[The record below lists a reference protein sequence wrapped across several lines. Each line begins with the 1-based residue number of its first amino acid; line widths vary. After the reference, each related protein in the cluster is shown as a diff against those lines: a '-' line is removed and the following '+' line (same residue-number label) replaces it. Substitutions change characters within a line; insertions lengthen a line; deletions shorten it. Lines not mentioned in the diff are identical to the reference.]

1 MFPVRGVA
9 GIISTRRVT
18 PQYVCEKEKR
28 HSYIYKQTIKVS
40 LGLYGR
46 IILIWILEKKLDV
59 PGLDQPDFE
68 QELLTVS
75 SKHVKDFPSS
85 I

>member
-18 PQYVCEKEKR
+18 PQYVCEKGKR
-28 HSYIYKQTIKVS
+28 HLYIYKQNIKVS

-46 IILIWILEKKLDV
+46 IIIWILEKKLDV

-68 QELLTVS
+68 
-75 SKHVKDFPSS
+75 
-85 I
+85 